1 MISTHDA
8 ICFFVQD
15 PLSARNTL
23 SRWITECNRLDLEF
37 RPAAVIILDSAVE
50 NDEADRLRSLLEE
63 DPPSAFFHSVSVHS
77 VRGYG
82 GRLPNSV
89 FGRMREVRAMRNA
102 NHLLWDWYTMFKLS
116 HGLLRQLAGRSPSP
130 QRDINVGYVS
140 ALDLERTPQPLQEAT
155 EWLADAWCSW
165 IEQTT
170 SEDEALQMRLPIL
183 AHAIAVDAAISYK
196 GFHVRAVFDQ
206 LHRHIV
212 KKALSRQKIVSAAYG
227 MAVVAS
233 HVDKTAENAL
243 DHMLQHYQKSRVK
256 FLKEHQPSLA
266 DSRSSDLCLLCFVR
280 PADIFLPCE
289 CALCET
295 CCRSYGR
302 PTTGTVTAFDRCVWC
317 GMLFAGGCA
326 IRQKP
331 ITAGCRVLAL
341 DGGGVKGIVQLH
353 VLEAIEKLTKLPIRI
368 FFDLAIGTSVGGIN
382 ALSIGV
388 LQWPLDRCENTFV
401 EVAKKIFPKATT
413 AAGRWCQK
421 VAQLFRFVFK
431 DGIYSPSGPVF
442 QSIVGDAR
450 MRGPRVS
457 LYEKKP
463 YEQMHV
469 AVTAIDSNTSASRLL
484 TTYTA
489 PACTEMGGRLAS
501 NILVREAAETTSAA
515 PCLFPA
521 KRIGDRLLYDGIDIP
536 LPHVRSEARRLFPKK
551 ESPDYILSVG
561 CGTATAA
568 PNTRLGCLSR
578 LVHHQLTGMSGHQ
591 QYGKLRSTEGDS
603 KVVRVDPVIAMEEV
617 ALDDSTAVTR
627 LTSQLRQQL
636 KIDAELWATMKQTSW
651 AMISALFY
659 FQLQKPPH
667 VAGRYGQ
674 LDCEGT
680 VACRYEDDA
689 AVMKILAT
697 EYPGLV
703 ALVDGKEYNL
713 LPRGRAEVSLRLFS
727 WNRRI
732 DIRIKHAEKSASI
745 TGFPASMEGIY
756 SLQQQLPLE
765 VYVVQ
770 APVSECLRKGKRR
783 QPAQSLMALRKRRRV
798 AP

>member
-82 GRLPNSV
+82 GRLPSSV

-102 NHLLWDWYTMFKLS
+102 NHLLWDWHTMFKLS

-155 EWLADAWCSW
+155 EWLADTWCSW

-170 SEDEALQMRLPIL
+170 SEEEALQMRLPIL

-212 KKALSRQKIVSAAYG
+212 KKALSRRKIVSAAYG

-388 LQWPLDRCENTFV
+388 LQWPLDRLQHQRV
-401 EVAKKIFPKATT
+401 EAFDHIHC
-413 AAGRWCQK
+413 AGMHR
-421 VAQLFRFVFK
+421 
-431 DGIYSPSGPVF
+431 DGRETGEQYIG
-442 QSIVGDAR
+442 AR
-450 MRGPRVS
+450 G
-457 LYEKKP
+457 
-463 YEQMHV
+463 
-469 AVTAIDSNTSASRLL
+469 
-484 TTYTA
+484 
-489 PACTEMGGRLAS
+489 
-501 NILVREAAETTSAA
+501 AETTSAA

-536 LPHVRSEARRLFPKK
+536 LPHVRASALRR
-551 ESPDYILSVG
+551 
-561 CGTATAA
+561 
-568 PNTRLGCLSR
+568 
-578 LVHHQLTGMSGHQ
+578 
-591 QYGKLRSTEGDS
+591 
-603 KVVRVDPVIAMEEV
+603 
-617 ALDDSTAVTR
+617 
-627 LTSQLRQQL
+627 QL

-659 FQLQKPPH
+659 FQLQKPPN
-667 VAGRYGQ
+667 VAGRHGQ
-674 LDCEGT
+674 LHCEGI

-689 AVMKILAT
+689 AIMKILAT

-703 ALVDGKEYNL
+703 ALVDG
-713 LPRGRAEVSLRLFS
+713 
-727 WNRRI
+727 
-732 DIRIKHAEKSASI
+732 
-745 TGFPASMEGIY
+745 
-756 SLQQQLPLE
+756 
-765 VYVVQ
+765 
-770 APVSECLRKGKRR
+770 
-783 QPAQSLMALRKRRRV
+783 
-798 AP
+798 